1 MPQLAPCL
9 WFDGKAEEAAE
20 LYVSLFSDAEITMVS
35 RYGSGA
41 NYPQGTALMVEFTL
55 SGRRFQAL
63 NGGPHYNFTPAISLS
78 VSCKDAAEVDYFWDA
93 LTANGGEEGRCGWLT
108 DRFGVSWQVVP
119 EGLGAL
125 MSDPDPERA
134 RRATQAMMTMKKLDI
149 DAMRA
154 AADKNPG

>member
-93 LTANGGEEGRCGWLT
+93 LTASGGEEGRCGWLT